1 MTEGVMLPIYETLL
15 TEAIGSL
22 AIDSGTVSISP
33 PAGAAVLQDDSKD
46 WSVDVHR
53 GRLVKIIH
61 GAGAGQLRVILSNS
75 DRLLTLNQLWTVLP
89 DPTSVYVIYGMD
101 VMQCMRDVL
110 GGGVNIDLG
119 NEFDQLKTVLSV
131 ALEASL
137 DSGTATGGTNATIV
151 DAAKNWQNNMWLD
164 GIAEVEIAGVRYLR
178 LITANTADT
187 VAINALPGG
196 VVCAAGCP
204 YSLKRPVTLADV
216 SDRAARLLGVVQS
229 ITQWAGVALTGRDIS
244 LDLANL
250 DVALSGRASEA
261 TLVEIIPVAKAAVFN
276 TALPAAEADWIGAAI
291 TPTNS
296 PSYLRIYACVSV
308 AGVLRVARTISGV
321 TLTENLNSGDNLV
334 AGAAYMFTIPWR
346 TTDSINIRYSVTA
359 GTINR
364 LLIDEIGGGE

>member
-1 MTEGVMLPIYETLL
+1 M
-15 TEAIGSL
+15 
-22 AIDSGTVSISP
+22 
-33 PAGAAVLQDDSKD
+33 
-46 WSVDVHR
+46 
-53 GRLVKIIH
+53 
-61 GAGAGQLRVILSNS
+61 
-75 DRLLTLNQLWTVLP
+75 
-89 DPTSVYVIYGMD
+89 
-101 VMQCMRDVL
+101 
-110 GGGVNIDLG
+110 
-119 NEFDQLKTVLSV
+119 
-131 ALEASL
+131 
-137 DSGTATGGTNATIV
+137 
-151 DAAKNWQNNMWLD
+151 
-164 GIAEVEIAGVRYLR
+164 
-178 LITANTADT
+178 
-187 VAINALPGG
+187 
-196 VVCAAGCP
+196 
-204 YSLKRPVTLADV
+204 
-216 SDRAARLLGVVQS
+216 VQS

-308 AGVLRVARTISGV
+308 AGVLRVARTIGGV

-346 TTDSINIRYSVTA
+346 TADSINIRYSVTA